1 MAKIKV
7 ITDEDGGQYV
17 VMSYA
22 TFEEINR
29 KRARLLG
36 LSGQDDVMA
45 SVAVTHIECTDEE
58 WSDLQEWIGPLDE
71 ESGPAVLTTGSS

>member
-1 MAKIKV
+1 MAKVKI
-7 ITDEDGGQYV
+7 ITDEDGEKYV
-17 VMSYA
+17 VMSYS

-45 SVAVTHIECTDEE
+45 SVAVTRIDCTPKQ
-58 WSDLQEWIGPLDE
+58 WADLQEWIGPLDE
-71 ESGPAVLTTGSS
+71 ESGAAS